1 MPETAEQYIARII
14 SNLGTQDPMQV
25 LATTPSRIGGAIAGR
40 SDDDL
45 RWTPAADRWSI
56 AAIVT
61 LAAPHLVDTGS
72 SGLRFSRSIRTS
84 GRRHSTTLP
93 RMRSRA

>member
-25 LATTPSRIGGAIAGR
+25 LAATPSRIGALIAGR
-40 SDDDL
+40 SDDNL
-45 RWTPAADRWSI
+45 RWTPEAGRWSI

-61 LAAPHLVDTGS
+61 HLADAEIVAGYR
-72 SGLRFSRSIRTS
+72 LRMILADPGTPIQPFDQDQWAS
-84 GRRHSTTLP
+84 
-93 RMRSRA
+93 AFK